1 MKKRTYQTITG
12 RNLDLGRL
20 TEKERAFLARIQSN
34 YGKAPEWSAFSSS
47 WTDELRRS
55 KLPTESITY
64 RICQDLEARLG
75 IAQGKIAPPDYR
87 DYLADLI
94 EERCGSRYRFCKDS
108 GIDPGHLSRVFAS
121 RSELSLHSLKL
132 ILEAL
137 HATLLIRPKEE
148 LLEQVVLKDIS
159 GTQTTATAGA
169 AAVQEVPALISELY
183 RIVDR
188 LEELFPG
195 RPFTVDG
202 HLLGSIGE
210 VLAAYR
216 YNLDLKRSSTPG
228 CDADSVQIGRV
239 EIKTTQRRSVSF
251 RCEPPHLVVFSLLR
265 NGQPEEVYNGPGRT
279 VWPHVGKRNKNGQYS
294 ITLTKLRA
302 LAQKVPREDR
312 LRVERPFLHLHDH
325 LAE

>member
-1 MKKRTYQTITG
+1 M
-12 RNLDLGRL
+12 
-20 TEKERAFLARIQSN
+20 

-55 KLPTESITY
+55 KLPTASITY

-137 HATLLIRPKEE
+137 HATLLIRPREE
-148 LLEQVVLKDIS
+148 FVEQVGPKDSISKKIS
-159 GTQTTATAGA
+159 GMKTTATASA

-216 YNLDLKRSSTPG
+216 YNLDLKRPSTPG
-228 CDADSVQIGRV
+228 CDADSVQIKGV

-251 RCEPPHLVVFSLLR
+251 RSEPPHLVVFSLPR
-265 NGQPEEVYNGPGRT
+265 NGQPQEVYNGPGRT

-302 LAQKVPREDR
+302 LAQLVPEEARLKVA
-312 LRVERPFLHLHDH
+312 RPFLHLHDH